1 MTTEDLEDYEA
12 QAELLLYREYRDV
25 APMFRYVVETERR
38 FYLANQVTQT
48 LRHADGR
55 TWIELELHDAWVWD
69 MYRTNRFVASVTVV
83 TVKDINIEEVPADD
97 LNPEAMRTVPI
108 AADGPDHCDR
118 GQNDTV
124 SDSSSSD
131 GSGTYGSES
140 GGSVA
145 GDSADSDP
153 AGSNSAGH

>member
-48 LRHADGR
+48 PRHADGR

-83 TVKDINIEEVPADD
+83 TFKDVNIEELPADD
-97 LNPEAMRTVPI
+97 LNPETMRTAAI
-108 AADGPDHCDR
+108 AADDPTRSDR
-118 GQNDTV
+118 GQGGMV
-124 SDSSSSD
+124 
-131 GSGTYGSES
+131 S
-140 GGSVA
+140 GGSVPDGSVSGDPA
-145 GDSADSDP
+145 GSDP
-153 AGSNSAGH
+153 AGSDPADL